1 MPSSLSR
8 KEPPVLARRRGRT
21 PMLNAATDEVARGE
35 LAATLYE
42 ICREGDRWMLAAAL
56 EAEGRHTLPVWL
68 GRSVSTVTV
77 WQSATVITSRGL
89 PPRCQAGSRR

>member
-1 MPSSLSR
+1 M
-8 KEPPVLARRRGRT
+8 LARRRGRT

-35 LAATLYE
+35 LAATLDE
-42 ICREGDRWMLAAAL
+42 ICREGARWMLAAAL

-77 WQSATVITSRGL
+77 WQSATGHYQPRVTATVTGAIETQAPA
-89 PPRCQAGSRR
+89 PPQ